1 MAKDELKLCRCGGR
15 ARMREE
21 LQNRRSPNK
30 GKWYWIECRNKFSTR
45 YECNNYT
52 KKYDTLQKTIEVWN
66 SWNTRSFDTEQIL
79 ADDSFPR
86 KNGFIIETTSLSEQ
100 AEKDEQN
107 KELQAENDKM
117 KYVLSMFEGWHSE
130 ENCPYTESQSDFCP
144 CLDELKDNHEKE
156 MSKLCEKDR
165 YDFSPTEDCENQNS
179 EGYCY
184 ARYYE
189 SLFEKSKNK
198 KEN

>member
-1 MAKDELKLCRCGGR
+1 MAKDELKPCVCGGM

-21 LQNRRSPNK
+21 LQSRRSPNK

-45 YECNNYT
+45 FECNNYT
-52 KKYDTLQKTIEVWN
+52 KKYDTLEKAIEVWT
-66 SWNTRSFDTEQIL
+66 SWNTRSFDNEQY
-79 ADDSFPR
+79 
-86 KNGFIIETTSLSEQ
+86 
-100 AEKDEQN
+100 

-144 CLDELKDNHEKE
+144 CLDQLKDNHDKE
-156 MSKLCEKDR
+156 MSELEEKDR
-165 YDFSPTEDCENQNS
+165 YDFSPTEECDYQNS

-184 ARYYE
+184 ALYYE